1 MQLIEHLRE
10 RASHLSYTAE
20 RPLRIMEV
28 CGGHTHAIF
37 KFGLDQLLPENVEFI
52 HGPGCPVCVLPMG
65 RIDTC
70 VEIASHPEVIFC
82 TFGDAMRV
90 PGKQGSLLQAKARG
104 ADVRIVYS
112 PMDALKLAQEN
123 PTRKVVFFGLGFE
136 TTMPTTAIT
145 LQQAKA
151 RDVQNFYFFCQHITL
166 IPTLRSLL
174 EQPDNGI
181 DAFLAPGH
189 VSMVIGTD
197 AYNFIA
203 SDFHRPLVVAGF
215 EPLDL
220 LQGVVMLV
228 EQKIAAH
235 SKVENQYRR
244 VVPDAGNLLA
254 QQAIA
259 DVFCVNGDSE
269 WRGLGVIESSGVHL
283 TPDYQ
288 RFDAE
293 AHFRPAP
300 QQVCDDPRARCGE
313 VLTGKCKPHQCPLFG
328 AHSKVENQYRR
339 VVPDAGNLL
348 AQQAIADVFCVNG
361 DSEWRGLG
369 VIESSG
375 VHLTPDYQRFDAE
388 AHFRPAPQQVCD
400 DPRARCGEVLT
411 GKCKPHQCPLF
422 GNTCNPQ
429 TAFGALMVSSE
440 GACAAWYQYRQ
451 QESEA

>member
-1 MQLIEHLRE
+1 MRFVDEYRAPEQVMQLIEHLRE

-52 HGPGCPVCVLPMG
+52 HGPGCPVCILPMG

-70 VEIASHPEVIFC
+70 VEIASHPAVIFC

-203 SDFHRPLVVAGF
+203 SDFQRPLVVAGF

-228 EQKIAAH
+228 EQKIA
-235 SKVENQYRR
+235 
-244 VVPDAGNLLA
+244 
-254 QQAIA
+254 
-259 DVFCVNGDSE
+259 
-269 WRGLGVIESSGVHL
+269 
-283 TPDYQ
+283 
-288 RFDAE
+288 
-293 AHFRPAP
+293 
-300 QQVCDDPRARCGE
+300 
-313 VLTGKCKPHQCPLFG
+313 